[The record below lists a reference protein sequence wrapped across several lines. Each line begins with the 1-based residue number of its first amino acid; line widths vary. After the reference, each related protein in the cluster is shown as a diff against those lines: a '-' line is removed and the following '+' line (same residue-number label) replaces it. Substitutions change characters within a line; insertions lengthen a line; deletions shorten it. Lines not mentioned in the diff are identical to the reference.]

1 MNNNKKMSDN
11 KFRFVLWVEGGVEG
25 VKNEKLEEIRRKNN
39 LKS

>member
-1 MNNNKKMSDN
+1 MSDN